1 MFEVPIEL
9 NLLLKI
15 ILYIQLNIITSE
27 NLPLIK
33 MFIEIKTV
41 IKKEDIP

>member
-1 MFEVPIEL
+1 MSEAPIEL

-15 ILYIQLNIITSE
+15 ILYIQLYIITSE

-33 MFIEIKTV
+33 IFIEIKTV

>member
-1 MFEVPIEL
+1 MFEEPIEL

-15 ILYIQLNIITSE
+15 ILYIQLYIITSE
-27 NLPLIK
+27 NLPLMKI
-33 MFIEIKTV
+33 FNEIKTV